1 MANVIKLVQG
11 DTKPSLVITLTDKSS
26 NIPLNLTGIT
36 PGLKFRAAGMS
47 ELVGRVPGAV
57 VDAANG
63 VCVFH
68 WSEVPGILNGEPG
81 NYEGEVDLTYADGT
95 VQTVYETLYFYL
107 RAQF

>member
-1 MANVIKLVQG
+1 MSNIIKLVQG
-11 DTKPSLVITLTDKSS
+11 DTKPSLVITLTDKST

-36 PGLKFRAAGMS
+36 PGLKFRAKGMT

-68 WSEVPGILNGEPG
+68 
-81 NYEGEVDLTYADGT
+81 
-95 VQTVYETLYFYL
+95 
-107 RAQF
+107 